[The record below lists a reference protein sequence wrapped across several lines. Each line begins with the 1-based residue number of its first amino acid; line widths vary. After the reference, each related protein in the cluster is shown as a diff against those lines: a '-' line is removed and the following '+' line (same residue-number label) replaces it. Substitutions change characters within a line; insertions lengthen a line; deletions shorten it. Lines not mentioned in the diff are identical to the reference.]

1 MYLETICI
9 LSKKNSSVRSIDVSE
24 YMGYSKPSVSRAV
37 GILKKAAFLYK
48 PYDTGKGDTILTTG
62 LCRLF
67 RKYFV
72 ATENLKFSVIDFGTP
87 SRNRTSN

>member
-24 YMGYSKPSVSRAV
+24 YIGYSKPSVSRAV

-48 PYDTGKGDTILTTG
+48 PYDTGK
-62 LCRLF
+62 R
-67 RKYFV
+67 RHNPY
-72 ATENLKFSVIDFGTP
+72 
-87 SRNRTSN
+87 NRTMPPFQKILRCDRKPKVFGH

>member
-48 PYDTGKGDTILTTG
+48 PYAVSYTHLTLPTI
-62 LCRLF
+62 C
-67 RKYFV
+67 
-72 ATENLKFSVIDFGTP
+72 SV
-87 SRNRTSN
+87 